1 MKQQITNN
9 LTGEVTLV
17 EVPEVAQ
24 PAMPELTVDE
34 KRKQAYSTRAIV
46 AWGNETLT
54 VDQANQ
60 LFLYY
65 RAEAAETKALEL
77 QALIVTAKEAIRSE
91 IY

>member
-24 PAMPELTVDE
+24 PAMELTVDE